1 MNFATPFDAVRMV
14 SLSMED
20 CTPSSLVDDDDDM
33 VVVEVFASRIVPQR
47 LDELGVLSTS
57 QSPLL
62 FFVSFLTIDRYASLS
77 LSFLKA
83 HDNNE

>member
-33 VVVEVFASRIVPQR
+33 VVLFEAPFAFQ
-47 LDELGVLSTS
+47 ELYIYTS
-57 QSPLL
+57 AM
-62 FFVSFLTIDRYASLS
+62 R
-77 LSFLKA
+77 
-83 HDNNE
+83 